1 MNNGKIFEQEIKASV
16 PEDVFYYRF
25 KDGTASWG
33 KSDNTRFQAHNI
45 CDCMLFDGQMLYLL
59 ELKSHKGKS
68 IPFSCIRQTQLLE
81 LTQAGMY
88 DNIVAGFMFN
98 FRDVGRT
105 FYVDASDVG
114 MLMALKERKS
124 ISIDFCEQNGTEITG
139 TKKRTR
145 FVWDLE
151 KFLREEHK

>member
-16 PEDVFYYRF
+16 PTDMFYYRF

-68 IPFSCIRQTQLLE
+68 IPKSCIRPTQMIELL
-81 LTQAGMY
+81 QADCF
-88 DNIVAGFMFN
+88 DNVDAGFLFN

-105 FYVDASDVG
+105 FYMSVSDVAFV
-114 MLMALKERKS
+114 LSQAKS
-124 ISIDFCEQNGTEITG
+124 VSIKACEDYGVEIVG
-139 TKKRTR
+139 VKKRT
-145 FVWDLE
+145 
-151 KFLREEHK
+151 